1 MDRDTDFRDFYLRHA
16 EAAKR
21 YATTILGP
29 RRLAEVPDVLQ
40 NAWIRAWRSWEHADP
55 VRREAW
61 FFRIV
66 RNCSLDRHRQR
77 REHALTDNYD
87 PPLDVDFDSRLRWD
101 DAMRLMN
108 TLPAPLRETLWL
120 RAVQD
125 MSYDE
130 IAEVLSI
137 PVGTVMSRL
146 HSARRKLARRL
157 RTGGEA

>member
-1 MDRDTDFRDFYLRHA
+1 MNRDTEFRDFYLHHE

-29 RRLAEVPDVLQ
+29 RRLAEVPDVVQ
-40 NAWIRAWRSWEHADP
+40 NAWIRAWRSWEDADP

-66 RNCSLDRHRQR
+66 RNCSLDRHRVR
-77 REHALTDNYD
+77 REQVLADGYD
-87 PPLDVDFDSRLRWD
+87 VPLDVDFDGALRWD
-101 DAMRLMN
+101 EALRLMS
-108 TLPAPLRETLWL
+108 TLPAHLRETLWL
-120 RAVQD
+120 RAVRD

-146 HSARRKLARRL
+146 HSARRKLAKRL